1 MKFIVFNVVVAVA
14 LVYLVANRDN
24 DFDVSLPNLD
34 DVSAAAEKTLDRVVP
49 SAPEKTPIVDAPII
63 VTADLATRFSVPEP
77 EVPEVEVTP
86 PLPVVEAPP
95 LPAIPEIKVP
105 VRQAHNV
112 IVPPPTGSTVDP
124 AVAQRRAEV
133 LGEGTVTAP
142 DSVQPTAD
150 RRRQLLDL
158 AEEMEFLAAEFA
170 VQ

>member
-24 DFDVSLPNLD
+24 GFEVSLPNLD
-34 DVSAAAEKTLDRVVP
+34 DVSAAAEKTLDQVIP

-63 VTADLATRFSVPEP
+63 MTADLATRFSAPEP

-86 PLPVVEAPP
+86 PVPVVEAP

-105 VRQAHNV
+105 VREAHNV
-112 IVPPPTGSTVDP
+112 IVPPPTRSTVDL

-133 LGEGTVTAP
+133 LGEGSVTAP

>member
-24 DFDVSLPNLD
+24 GFEVSLPNLD

-49 SAPEKTPIVDAPII
+49 SAPEEPAIVDAPII
-63 VTADLATRFSVPEP
+63 MTADLATRFSDLEP
-77 EVPEVEVTP
+77 KIVAAP
-86 PLPVVEAPP
+86 PLPAVEAP

-105 VRQAHNV
+105 VREAHNV
-112 IVPPPTGSTVDP
+112 IVPPPTGSTVDL

-133 LGEGTVTAP
+133 FGEGSVTAP
-142 DSVQPTAD
+142 ESIQPPAD
-150 RRRQLLDL
+150 RRRQLLNL

>member
-24 DFDVSLPNLD
+24 GFDVSLPSLD
-34 DVSAAAEKTLDRVVP
+34 DVSAAAEKTLDKVVP
-49 SAPEKTPIVDAPII
+49 SAPEEPAIVDAPII
-63 VTADLATRFSVPEP
+63 VTADLATRFSTPEP
-77 EVPEVEVTP
+77 EVKVTP
-86 PLPVVEAPP
+86 PVPVVEAP

-105 VRQAHNV
+105 VREAHNV
-112 IVPPPTGSTVDP
+112 VVPPPEGATVDL

-133 LGEGTVTAP
+133 LGEGSVTAA

-170 VQ
+170 TQ